1 MINLMPDSAKV
12 EIRAARV
19 NVVLLRY
26 IIIILVA
33 FTFLV
38 LLLGGSY
45 VVLTQTKASAQQ
57 IIDANDTKAAV
68 FSSTKTQVESLSAGL
83 AETKTLLDQEVLYS
97 NVLINIGQQLPE
109 GTVVEKITLDEG
121 SFTGTPVAMK
131 VYAKTTEATV
141 ALREKFQSS
150 PLFSNVNF
158 ESVSDTSGGITG
170 YPVSVSLTLT
180 LNKVISQ

>member
-1 MINLMPDSAKV
+1 MINLMPDNDKV

-26 IIIILVA
+26 IIVIAIA
-33 FTFLV
+33 FAFLA
-38 LLLGGSY
+38 LLLAGSY
-45 VVLTQTKASAQQ
+45 VVLTQTKASAEQL
-57 IIDANDTKAAV
+57 IDSNDTKAAV
-68 FSSTKTQVESLSAGL
+68 FSSTKAQVDSLSAGL

-97 NVLINIGQQLPE
+97 NTLVNIGQQLPQ
-109 GTVVEKITLDEG
+109 GTVLDKLTLDAG
-121 SFTGTPVAMK
+121 SFAGTPVALK
-131 VYAKTTEATV
+131 IYAKSTEATV
-141 ALREKFQSS
+141 ALREKFQTS

-180 LNKVISQ
+180 LNKAVAQ